1 MRRIWSVLLPLSLMA
16 CTENPAALRDEL
28 VLEVQQAAADQESAV
43 VEGAQGGVV
52 VSGVYVAPTSGYT
65 LRAAYHAGRDGDVTL
80 FVSGF
85 PPDAG
90 FGVVSGH
97 AYRVSIPLPAG
108 SHTVRVV
115 HYDQRSEGP
124 SRNVA
129 TGQVTVARG

>member
-16 CTENPAALRDEL
+16 CTESPTSLRDDL
-28 VLEVQQAAADQESAV
+28 VLEVQQAAAEQESAT

-85 PPDAG
+85 PPDAA
-90 FGVVSGH
+90 FGVVTAQG
-97 AYRVSIPLPAG
+97 YRVSIPLPAG
-108 SHTVRVV
+108 AHSVSVV
-115 HYDQRSEGP
+115 HFDQRGDGP

-129 TGQVTVARG
+129 TGQVTVTRG